1 MASKTKIRNDI
12 IVKLARERSMVT
24 VDGLSNELG
33 VSPQTVRRYLNGL
46 CEANILRRRHG
57 GAELFE
63 GPLNLP
69 YDQRAST
76 NSDEKK
82 AIGIAA
88 AKLVSDGDAIFLS
101 IGTTPEMVA
110 WALQQKKRLTVI
122 TNNLNV
128 AMALSHEPS
137 NRIILPGGEVRV
149 PDRDIIGDEVLRI
162 FESYRV
168 EIGIFGVGGID
179 VDGSLLDF
187 HSWEVRIRE
196 SIRANSKISLLVADS
211 SKFGRTAPAIGGTIG
226 DVDQVLI
233 DKEPGDEFSPL
244 MEQNAERVRFVGDSK
259 L

>member
-24 VDGLSNELG
+24 VDGLSDELG

-69 YDQRAST
+69 YDQRAVT

-82 AIGIAA
+82 AIGVAA

-196 SIRANSKISLLVADS
+196 CIRANSKVSLLVADS
-211 SKFGRTAPAIGGTIG
+211 SKFGRTAPAIGGTIA

-233 DKEPGDEFSPL
+233 DKQPGDEFTQL
-244 MEQNAERVRFVGDSK
+244 MEKNAERVRCVGDRK